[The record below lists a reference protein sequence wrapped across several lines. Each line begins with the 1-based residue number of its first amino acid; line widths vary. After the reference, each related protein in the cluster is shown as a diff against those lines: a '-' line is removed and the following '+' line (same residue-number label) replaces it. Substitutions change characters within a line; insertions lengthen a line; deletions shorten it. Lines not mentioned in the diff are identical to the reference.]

1 MAIITENFELSS
13 TSRIYIFYEKDLL
26 ISKNPDCA
34 LPSVSDF
41 CELKSNDLL
50 KNIFFDSCKNALGAE
65 LKIKDENANQ
75 VLLNHNLCFIPQR
88 QYFFENSAEESALSA
103 RIRSYLNWI
112 SETKYCS
119 KCGARLKFFDKE
131 NALECAACKKIH
143 YPRIEPCI
151 IVLIHKNDEVLL
163 LRHTYRNQ
171 DVYTC
176 LAGFMEAGETAEQC
190 VYREVK
196 EEVGLEIKNLRY
208 MGSQG
213 WPYPDQL
220 MLAFYADYK
229 SGELKLQKDEISEAR
244 WIKNGEWLESQKSSQ
259 FPKPG
264 SVAWRLI
271 HGKF

>member
-26 ISKNPDCA
+26 ISKNPDCD

-65 LKIKDENANQ
+65 LKIKDEKTNQ

-131 NALECAACKKIH
+131 NALECAVCKKIH

>member
-75 VLLNHNLCFIPQR
+75 VLLKHNLCFIPQR

-131 NALECAACKKIH
+131 NALKCAACKKIH